1 MQLFVPVTVAECHCS
16 LGWCL
21 LGGAALDQTP
31 AGSSSSTEGGMRGW
45 VRSLAAVWD
54 NIGRA
59 AAVGPTGKDVPK
71 YFDVS
76 DTAADLCK

>member
-1 MQLFVPVTVAECHCS
+1 
-16 LGWCL
+16 
-21 LGGAALDQTP
+21 
-31 AGSSSSTEGGMRGW
+31 MRGW

-71 YFDVS
+71 DFDVS
-76 DTAADLCK
+76 GVAAEMCLVVG